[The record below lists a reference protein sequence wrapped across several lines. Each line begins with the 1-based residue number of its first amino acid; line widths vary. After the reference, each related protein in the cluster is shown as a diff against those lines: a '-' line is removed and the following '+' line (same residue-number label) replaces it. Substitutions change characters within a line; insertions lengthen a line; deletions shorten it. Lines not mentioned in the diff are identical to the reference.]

1 MSIVAAGAGRVA
13 PDKMISSLE
22 NKRISINEAEP
33 PRKFRMV
40 GAKVPVT
47 KAKLAGCTSLS
58 RYIPYVVSTCEARP
72 LHQSGHLTGL
82 VSAQARFDEHGRIIS

>member
-13 PDKMISSLE
+13 PDEMISSLE

-40 GAKVPVT
+40 GAKV
-47 KAKLAGCTSLS
+47 
-58 RYIPYVVSTCEARP
+58 R
-72 LHQSGHLTGL
+72 
-82 VSAQARFDEHGRIIS
+82 AQARFDEHGRIIS